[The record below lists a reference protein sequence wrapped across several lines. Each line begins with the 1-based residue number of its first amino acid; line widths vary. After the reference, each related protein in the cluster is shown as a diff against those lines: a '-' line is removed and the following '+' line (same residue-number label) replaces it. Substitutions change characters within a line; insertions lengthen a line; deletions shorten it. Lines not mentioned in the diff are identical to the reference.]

1 MAVIDLAI
9 KKNSLSSPNPGSPTA
24 SALSINS
31 SLVGRGGLRAPPGN
45 QFLIDVFLR
54 GKMCRK
60 RFAMLKN
67 RNIVPRAFF
76 MQIKPPLHENTKT
89 AVTPPIQE
97 ITAKIRCLDPGF
109 EGLASL

>member
-1 MAVIDLAI
+1 M
-9 KKNSLSSPNPGSPTA
+9 GSKVYFGA
-24 SALSINS
+24 YI

-45 QFLIDVFLR
+45 QFLIDVVVW